1 LPEAALERAARS
13 RPGGRA
19 TRGPDRR
26 PGRRRDVGAHCRA
39 PPPTRFIA
47 GRTAML
53 HWLCLAGAIVL
64 EVAGTTS
71 MKLSQG
77 FTRPLPSVLLFVFY
91 AASFALM
98 TIAVKRIDMSVSYA
112 IWSGVGTALIALIG
126 FGWFREPLTT
136 LKVASMLLIVIGVI
150 GLNLDSWRSPG

>member
-1 LPEAALERAARS
+1 
-13 RPGGRA
+13 
-19 TRGPDRR
+19 
-26 PGRRRDVGAHCRA
+26 
-39 PPPTRFIA
+39 
-47 GRTAML
+47 ML

-77 FTRPLPSVLLFVFY
+77 FSRPLPSVLLFVFY

-98 TIAVKRIDMSVSYA
+98 TVAVKKIDISVSYA

-126 FGWFREPLTT
+126 FGWFKEPVTA
-136 LKVASMLLIVIGVI
+136 LKVVSISMIVVGVV
-150 GLNLDSWRSPG
+150 GLNVDAWRGAR

>member
-1 LPEAALERAARS
+1 
-13 RPGGRA
+13 
-19 TRGPDRR
+19 
-26 PGRRRDVGAHCRA
+26 
-39 PPPTRFIA
+39 
-47 GRTAML
+47 ML

-77 FTRPLPSVLLFVFY
+77 FSRPLPSVLLFVFY

-98 TIAVKRIDMSVSYA
+98 TVAVKKIDISVSYA

-126 FGWFREPLTT
+126 FGWFKEPVTA
-136 LKVASMLLIVIGVI
+136 LKVLSISMIVVGVV
-150 GLNLDSWRSPG
+150 GLNVDAWRGAR